1 MAKFLTQREKRKRKR
16 QPYGQ
21 GARIF
26 IDEKTPQ
33 IPCVI
38 HDISEGGARLVL
50 KAEHEMPILFS
61 LLLGPK
67 GPRRECRVVR
77 QDGLM
82 LSVAFLLK
90 LN

>member
-1 MAKFLTQREKRKRKR
+1 MAKFRTEKRKHKR
-16 QPYGQ
+16 QLYGR
-21 GARIF
+21 GARIH

-33 IPCVI
+33 ITCVI
-38 HDISEGGARLVL
+38 HDISEGGAAIGL
-50 KAEHEMPILFS
+50 KAQHDMPTTFS

-82 LSVAFLLK
+82 VSVVFLPK
-90 LN
+90 FD